1 MTVRSHPGEPDAGR
15 GEPAR
20 DPRFLGYLAGA
31 ALADVGD
38 QAWIVIL
45 AYAAAQTGDP
55 LTATLTVAAGTVPR
69 AILDLVGGAVADR
82 LPTQRLLALAA
93 AGRVLVLLAG
103 LLYLIQAP
111 QNTIWIMAGVAV
123 LFGAADALHKP
134 AIATL
139 PRQLVPVGQL
149 VKAIGYRQLAG
160 RTALLV
166 GPALAGV
173 VLAAW
178 ALPGSVAGLV
188 VLFAAAAVLLAL
200 IRTRYQRERAPRQSV
215 IAATRQ
221 VIEYLRV
228 DESARAL
235 NFTMIGLNFFVTPVI
250 NAGVALR
257 AHSLGWGPHTLGLLI
272 ACIGVGAVIG
282 TLIALRLKP
291 TYPMRFALIMLI
303 GQGAGLAL
311 SGVLPLVGSAIALGL
326 VGFTAGIS
334 SPMLGGTTQ
343 AIIRESYL
351 GRIYA
356 LQGLADDALIPFAL
370 VGYGAVAGWIGVTP
384 ATVICG
390 VAMAALMGASLLRRP
405 LRNLRI
411 DGATATRHEAAGG
424 VAITGQP
431 GEVGAEDQTAGQ
443 QSAQTESGDS
453 GHAAER
459 PTDDPAGEDAG
470 KTDGGATAPPTARM
484 PEQRR
489 PEHRGN
495 AAVTHNAAVTGLP
508 RHAAADHAAADQLH
522 SSKATG

>member
-1 MTVRSHPGEPDAGR
+1 MTVRSHSGEPDPGR

-93 AGRVLVLLAG
+93 AGRVLVLLLG
-103 LLYLIQAP
+103 LLFLAQAP
-111 QNTIWIMAGVAV
+111 QNTIWIMAGVAIF
-123 LFGAADALHKP
+123 FGAADALHKP

-166 GPALAGV
+166 GPAVAGV
-173 VLAAW
+173 VLSAW
-178 ALPGSVAGLV
+178 ALPGSIAGLV
-188 VLFAAAAVLLAL
+188 VLFAAAAVLLAV

-221 VIEYLRV
+221 VIDYLRV

-235 NFTMIGLNFFVTPVI
+235 NFTMIGLNFFVTPVV

-272 ACIGVGAVIG
+272 AGIGVGAVIG

-303 GQGAGLAL
+303 GQGAGIAL
-311 SGVLPLVGSAIALGL
+311 SGVLPLVGSAIALCF

-343 AIIRESYL
+343 AIIKESYL

-370 VGYGAVAGWIGVTP
+370 IGYGAMAGWIGVTP
-384 ATVICG
+384 TTVICG
-390 VAMAALMGASLLRRP
+390 LAMAALMAVSLLRRP

-411 DGATATRHEAAGG
+411 DLSTTARSADADDQPTGAQTAADRADQERSADPATDDDRPADADDAGPRD
-424 VAITGQP
+424 GQP
-431 GEVGAEDQTAGQ
+431 GPAARVPEQ
-443 QSAQTESGDS
+443 QDAVPSEAFDTV
-453 GHAAER
+453 R
-459 PTDDPAGEDAG
+459 NGEPGPRHGG
-470 KTDGGATAPPTARM
+470 KTSGIS
-484 PEQRR
+484 
-489 PEHRGN
+489 
-495 AAVTHNAAVTGLP
+495 GLP
-508 RHAAADHAAADQLH
+508 RHAAAGAVAADQRR